1 MFLDA
6 LRQNASGD
14 GMAVEVTTTSD
25 EPKVVQHQF
34 NLLQEDLVSHG
45 VKLRYSIHNPNK
57 GFLTTAEC

>member
-1 MFLDA
+1 
-6 LRQNASGD
+6 
-14 GMAVEVTTTSD
+14 MAVEVTTTSD